1 MNLRRLTSLFV
12 IAGFLG
18 ASPSVLPLLAA
29 ASEEINQLQAE
40 IQNRKAEIEMINN
53 RLEEYKDKIAGYKS
67 QSASLQRDVALLENE
82 IAMRELDIA
91 AAQNEI
97 ESEELEI
104 QIIDSDIESTDA
116 KLAKERDLLATMIFE
131 LDKHERSGDALQL
144 LVGAKTFDDVFTV
157 AAQLENVNG
166 DLKKALAATQL
177 TKQQLLE
184 VKSERADKLAKL
196 AELELT
202 LEKAVADIEAR
213 RNAKLVLIGQTESS
227 EEEYRA
233 LLQDLRAE
241 QQGITA
247 TIAEL
252 QRSIED
258 RLAEADQSGDTSI
271 ISWPLRGIITTTFYD
286 PTYPFRYLF
295 EHSGLDIAV
304 PQGTAIGASAPGVV
318 AWVKT
323 GKQYG
328 NYVMIIHANG
338 MSTLYA
344 HMSRMDVKQDEYV
357 TRGQVIGLS
366 GGKPGT
372 QGAGFSTGPHLHFE
386 LRKNG
391 IPVDPMDYLTD

>member
-18 ASPSVLPLLAA
+18 GSPAVVPLLAA
-29 ASEEINQLQAE
+29 ANEEINQLQAE
-40 IQNRKAEIEMINN
+40 IQNRKAEIESINA
-53 RLEEYKDKIAGYKS
+53 RLEEYKDRIAGYKS

-104 QIIDSDIESTDA
+104 QIIDSDIELTDT
-116 KLAKERDLLATMIFE
+116 KLAKERDLLSSMIFE

-177 TKQQLLE
+177 TKQQLQE
-184 VKSERADKLAKL
+184 VKSERADKLADL

-202 LEKAVADIEAR
+202 LEKAVDDIEMR

-227 EEEYRA
+227 EEEYQA
-233 LLQDLRAE
+233 LLADLRAE

-247 TIAEL
+247 TIADL

-258 RLAEADQSGDTSI
+258 RLAKADQSGDTSI

-295 EHSGLDIAV
+295 EHSGLDIAI
-304 PQGTAIGASAPGVV
+304 PQGTPIGSSAPGVV

-391 IPVDPMDYLTD
+391 IPVDPMDYLAD